1 MAPDREIVVAR
12 GLSKTF
18 STGWPWKKIRA
29 LSDLDLTVREGEIL
43 GYLGPNGAGKT
54 TTLKLIMGLI
64 RATRGEIT
72 VGGLPPSN
80 PAARRMAGFLPENPY
95 FYEYL
100 TGREFLYFTSRL
112 GGGRRRATDRSMVN
126 IIERVGLVGA
136 ADLPLRKYSKGML
149 QRIGLAQALVTNPSL
164 LVLDEPLSGLD
175 PIGRREIRDLILELK
190 AEGKTIFF
198 SSHILADAEMICDRV
213 AFLNQG
219 RLVMVGKLKE
229 LLSPEGGMVE
239 VRTIGLGDEQVK
251 ALQEKAMETVRAQE
265 ETIFVIESYSFL
277 TSFLETAGKM
287 GGKVVSINPRRES
300 LEDFFM
306 KLMEGGAS

>member
-1 MAPDREIVVAR
+1 
-12 GLSKTF
+12 
-18 STGWPWKKIRA
+18 
-29 LSDLDLTVREGEIL
+29 
-43 GYLGPNGAGKT
+43 
-54 TTLKLIMGLI
+54 
-64 RATRGEIT
+64 
-72 VGGLPPSN
+72 
-80 PAARRMAGFLPENPY
+80 
-95 FYEYL
+95 
-100 TGREFLYFTSRL
+100 
-112 GGGRRRATDRSMVN
+112 MVT
-126 IIERVGLVGA
+126 IIERVGLTGA

-239 VRTIGLGDEQVK
+239 VRTIG
-251 ALQEKAMETVRAQE
+251 A
-265 ETIFVIESYSFL
+265 
-277 TSFLETAGKM
+277 
-287 GGKVVSINPRRES
+287 
-300 LEDFFM
+300 
-306 KLMEGGAS
+306 

>member
-29 LSDLDLTVREGEIL
+29 LTDLDLTVREGEIL

-54 TTLKLIMGLI
+54 TTLKLIMGLL
-64 RATRGEIT
+64 RATRGEISI
-72 VGGLPPSN
+72 GGLPPSN
-80 PAARRMAGFLPENPY
+80 PSARRMTGFLPENPS

-100 TGREFLYFTSRL
+100 TGREFLGFTARL
-112 GGGRRRATDRSMVN
+112 GGGTKRATDRTMGSIV
-126 IIERVGLVGA
+126 ERVGLTGA
-136 ADLPLRKYSKGML
+136 ADWPLRKYSKGML

-213 AFLNQG
+213 AFLNKG

-239 VRTIGLGDEQVK
+239 VRTIGLRDDQVK
-251 ALQEKAMETVRAQE
+251 TLQETAQETVRAQE
-265 ETIFVIESYSFL
+265 ETIFVLETYGGLS
-277 TSFLETAGKM
+277 SFLEAAGRM

-300 LEDFFM
+300 LEDLFM
-306 KLMEGGAS
+306 KLMEGGES